1 MVEMMKT
8 GIPAKDKRALKLAR
22 AKLGGH
28 GRAMRKREQMNAV
41 IQAQLML
48 AILLSSLEVLKGM
61 QIMPF

>member
-1 MVEMMKT
+1 MAEVSGLAPFERKMVEMMKT

-41 IQAQLML
+41 IQAQR
-48 AILLSSLEVLKGM
+48 KRN
-61 QIMPF
+61 